1 MSLIP
6 SERAVLKIIRMLVL
20 ETSTVTYRVAS
31 LRGRWPAAHS
41 QAYSDGFDRLVSKG
55 LLSVSPDGV
64 LLSVTNAGIK
74 MMAALR

>member
-6 SERAVLKIIRMLVL
+6 SERAVLKIIRMLIL
-20 ETSTVTYRVAS
+20 ETSTVTYRIAS
-31 LRGRWPAAHS
+31 LRSRWPHTHS
-41 QAYSDGFDRLVSKG
+41 QAYSDGFDSLVNKG

-74 MMAALR
+74 MMGALR